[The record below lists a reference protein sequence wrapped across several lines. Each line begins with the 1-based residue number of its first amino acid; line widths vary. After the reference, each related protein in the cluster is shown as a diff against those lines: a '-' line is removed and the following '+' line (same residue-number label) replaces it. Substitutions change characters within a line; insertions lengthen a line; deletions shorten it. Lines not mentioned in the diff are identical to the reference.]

1 MERLLTVALLVSGR
15 WPFDVMM
22 QWGWQRSPASRMA
35 GLSSMAV
42 RTDATAAGTL
52 DPTGDKAGEG
62 AAVSLRLLVTADTR
76 CGKTL
81 ADQANPLVR
90 RGARRVGHRLSTEAA
105 TADVDSF
112 RQRQGV
118 GRA

>member
-1 MERLLTVALLVSGR
+1 
-15 WPFDVMM
+15 
-22 QWGWQRSPASRMA
+22 
-35 GLSSMAV
+35 MAV

-52 DPTGDKAGEG
+52 DPTDDKAGEG
-62 AAVSLRLLVTADTR
+62 AAVSLRLPATAGTR

-81 ADQANPLVR
+81 ADPANPLVR

-105 TADVDSF
+105 TADVDSL
-112 RQRQGV
+112 RQRQGA

>member
-1 MERLLTVALLVSGR
+1 MMSVGLHARISGHPARALALARFLDYV
-15 WPFDVMM
+15 
-22 QWGWQRSPASRMA
+22 QHHA
-35 GLSSMAV
+35 
-42 RTDATAAGTL
+42 DATAAGTL

-62 AAVSLRLLVTADTR
+62 AAVSLRLPVTVGTR

-81 ADQANPLVR
+81 ADPTNPLVR

-112 RQRQGV
+112 RQRQGTD
-118 GRA
+118 RA